1 MEMYDYDKIIKKLK
15 LDELDDEAKLKKVI
29 KCSADCYDTLIRFYN
44 YYLTL
49 IEKND
54 DLDDFDEDIKKIKNS
69 KAKTIKGY
77 LDLIER
83 IVDTTNEIANE
94 TIELNTEIHKKEKNK
109 KKNKHSLLKTLF
121 VGSLFSNKKGNKI
134 KNKDNGS
141 YHFEE
146 TELEDDDFHFEDPD

>member
-1 MEMYDYDKIIKKLK
+1 MEMYDYAKIIKKLK
-15 LDELDDEAKLKKVI
+15 LDELDNEAKLKKVI
-29 KCSADCYDTLIRFYN
+29 KCSTDCYDTLIRFYN

-54 DLDDFDEDIKKIKNS
+54 DLDDFDEDIKGIKNS

-94 TIELNTEIHKKEKNK
+94 TIELNTKIHKKEKEI

-121 VGSLFSNKKGNKI
+121 IGSLFGTKKKQS
-134 KNKDNGS
+134 KAKDNES
-141 YHFEE
+141 YSYEE
-146 TELEDDDFHFEDPD
+146 TELEDDDYHFEDSD

>member
-1 MEMYDYDKIIKKLK
+1 MEMYNYDKIIRKLK
-15 LDELDDEAKLKKVI
+15 LDELDDETKLKKII

-49 IEKND
+49 IENNN
-54 DLDDFDEDIKKIKNS
+54 DLDVFDEDIKCIKNS

-94 TIELNTEIHKKEKNK
+94 TIELNTKIHKKEKEI

-121 VGSLFSNKKGNKI
+121 IGSLFGTKKKQS
-134 KNKDNGS
+134 KVKDNES
-141 YHFEE
+141 YSYEE

>member
-15 LDELDDEAKLKKVI
+15 LDELDDETKLKKVI

-54 DLDDFDEDIKKIKNS
+54 NLDDFDEDIKKIKNS

-83 IVDTTNEIANE
+83 IIDITNEIANE
-94 TIELNTEIHKKEKNK
+94 TIELNTQIHKKEKEI
-109 KKNKHSLLKTLF
+109 KKNKSSLLKTLF
-121 VGSLFSNKKGNKI
+121 VGSLFSNKKENNKV
-134 KNKDNGS
+134 NDTES
-141 YHFEE
+141 YSYEE

>member
-1 MEMYDYDKIIKKLK
+1 MKMYDYDKIINKLK
-15 LDELDDEAKLKKVI
+15 LDDLDDETKLKKVI

-54 DLDDFDEDIKKIKNS
+54 DLNDFEDDIKSIKNG

-94 TIELNTEIHKKEKNK
+94 TIELNTKIHKKEKEI

-121 VGSLFSNKKGNKI
+121 IGSLFGTKKKQS
-134 KNKDNGS
+134 KAKDNES
-141 YHFEE
+141 YSYEE

>member
-1 MEMYDYDKIIKKLK
+1 MYDYDKTIKKLK
-15 LDELDDEAKLKKVI
+15 LEEVDEVEKLKRVI
-29 KCSADCYDTLIRFYN
+29 KCSSDCYDTLIRFYN

-49 IEKND
+49 IENNN
-54 DLDDFDEDIKKIKNS
+54 DLDDFDEDIKGVKNS

-94 TIELNTEIHKKEKNK
+94 TIELNTKIHKKEKEI

-121 VGSLFSNKKGNKI
+121 IGSLFGTKKKQS
-134 KNKDNGS
+134 KVKDNES
-141 YHFEE
+141 YSYEE

>member
-15 LDELDDEAKLKKVI
+15 LEELDDKEKLKKVI
-29 KCSADCYDTLIRFYN
+29 RCSADCYDTLIRFYN

-49 IEKND
+49 IENNN
-54 DLDDFDEDIKKIKNS
+54 DLDDFDEDIKGIKNS
-69 KAKTIKGY
+69 KVKTIKGY

-94 TIELNTEIHKKEKNK
+94 TIELNTKIHKKEKEI

-121 VGSLFSNKKGNKI
+121 IGSLFGTKKKQS
-134 KNKDNGS
+134 KVKDNES
-141 YHFEE
+141 YSYEE

>member
-15 LDELDDEAKLKKVI
+15 LEELDDKEKLKKVI
-29 KCSADCYDTLIRFYN
+29 RCSADCYDTLIRFYN

-49 IEKND
+49 IENNN
-54 DLDDFDEDIKKIKNS
+54 DLDVFDEDIKCIKNS

-94 TIELNTEIHKKEKNK
+94 TIELNTKIHKKEKEI

-121 VGSLFSNKKGNKI
+121 IGSLFGTKKKQS
-134 KNKDNGS
+134 KVKDNES
-141 YHFEE
+141 YSYEE

>member
-1 MEMYDYDKIIKKLK
+1 MEMYDYAKIIKKLK
-15 LDELDDEAKLKKVI
+15 LGELDDEAKLKKVI

-49 IEKND
+49 IEKNN
-54 DLDDFDEDIKKIKNS
+54 DLDDFEDDIKSIKNS

-94 TIELNTEIHKKEKNK
+94 TIELNTKIHKKEKEI
-109 KKNKHSLLKTLF
+109 KKNKHGILKVLF
-121 VGSLFSNKKGNKI
+121 IGSLFGTKKKQSKV
-134 KNKDNGS
+134 KNNES
-141 YHFEE
+141 YSYEE
-146 TELEDDDFHFEDPD
+146 TELEDDDYHFEDPD

>member
-1 MEMYDYDKIIKKLK
+1 MKMYDYDKIIKKLK
-15 LDELDDEAKLKKVI
+15 LDELDDEAKLKKII
-29 KCSADCYDTLIRFYN
+29 KCSADCYDTLIRFHN

-54 DLDDFDEDIKKIKNS
+54 DLDDFDDAIKSIKNS

-94 TIELNTEIHKKEKNK
+94 TIELNTKIHKKEKEIK
-109 KKNKHSLLKTLF
+109 RNKHDLLKVLF
-121 VGSLFSNKKGNKI
+121 IGSLFGVKKKQS
-134 KNKDNGS
+134 KAKDNES
-141 YHFEE
+141 YIFEE
-146 TELEDDDFHFEDPD
+146 TELEDDDYHFEVH